1 MCVNVSMHIK
11 FDTAYELTRL
21 MAKPEMEMAESMV
34 FVVLIKFKIAS
45 SDHAAVC

>member
-11 FDTAYELTRL
+11 FDTAYDLTRL
-21 MAKPEMEMAESMV
+21 MAKPEIELAESLF

-45 SDHAAVC
+45 